1 MLYVLSI
8 VANTLLL
15 GTKRFA
21 TDGRTGPLYL
31 PPFTL
36 QRYEITK
43 GKVSKSVQECP
54 RVSKTVENYFF
65 LIKIPIMVSL

>member
-1 MLYVLSI
+1 MLYVLFI

-21 TDGRTGPLYL
+21 TDGRIGPLYL

-54 RVSKTVENYFF
+54 RVSKTIEKIFF
-65 LIKIPIMVSL
+65 